1 MSYYDYLAHHGVKGQ
16 KWGVRKWQNQ
26 DGSLTP
32 AGAKHYGYG
41 NGRKGAFLDSVTRTI
56 GKGIER
62 YDAKQSVKR
71 QFDIASNA
79 KRDRER
85 AEAMRGIQNF
95 RKRGL
100 EKKKSRLEAKEDSS
114 KFNEWRKARTDK
126 KIERTNRSIGRL
138 NNKIKEQHEIYDSS
152 IKALNPAITKYGK
165 ATVDRWLTDHATSMS
180 YVEKYD
186 WDTNHY
192 YRELDSGLLNRN
204 MGIVNDMSRRS
215 NMR

>member
-41 NGRKGAFLDSVTRTI
+41 NGQKESFLDSVSRTI
-56 GKGIER
+56 GRGIER
-62 YDAKQSVKR
+62 HDAKQSVKR

-79 KRDRER
+79 QRGRER
-85 AEAMRGIQNF
+85 AKVMRGVQSF

-100 EKKKSRLEAKEDSS
+100 EKKKSRLEAKENSS

-126 KIERTNRSIGRL
+126 KIEKTNRSIGKL
-138 NNKIKEQHEIYDSS
+138 NNTIKEQEEIYNSS
-152 IKALNPAITKYGK
+152 IKALNPSITKYGK
-165 ATVDRWLTDHATSMS
+165 QKVDRWLSDAAVNSS
-180 YVEKYD
+180 YRDFYNGEY
-186 WDTNHY
+186 Y
-192 YRELDSGLLNRN
+192 YRYLDQNLLSRN
-204 MGIVNDMSRRS
+204 MNIAADMSNKANSKRT
-215 NMR
+215 